1 MSGVNLVNKE
11 VSWKVLDIPVYGTIT
26 APKDKEASAAVIFL
40 AGSGP
45 TDRDWCTPL
54 IPGNNGS
61 GKLLAEFLASR
72 GFVTLRYDKLG
83 SGPRVRESFPKFAG
97 KVSMQAFVDELSGAV
112 ETMLSE
118 RSAMRNNLFALTNS
132 EGSIHAVNY
141 QLQAKSARFKG
152 MVLTGA
158 PGRAVGELARSQIQ
172 GQMRFFTQATD
183 AAGLAT
189 EPDSGTKL
197 SLDAEGLM
205 KHYDQAIAD
214 FVSGKPVHLDE
225 SLPKGVK
232 DMLLAVTTPANQ
244 PFSRELWSY
253 SLPEHLSRVN
263 DPTLVV
269 IGKKDIQ
276 VDWKV
281 DGKAL
286 EAATAN
292 KGAVTFAYPE
302 DANHV
307 LKHEERQRHAL
318 DAEYVC
324 SNYNAPS
331 AQLDEEAAGL
341 IFDWLV
347 NQSPSQRR

>member
-1 MSGVNLVNKE
+1 MSGANLVNEE
-11 VSWKVLDIPVYGTIT
+11 VSWNVMDIPVHGTIT
-26 APKDKEASAAVIFL
+26 APEDGEASAAVIFL

-54 IPGNNGS
+54 IPGSNGS

-83 SGPRVRESFPKFAG
+83 SGPRVRENFPKFVG
-97 KVSMQAFVDELSGAV
+97 KVSMQAFVNELFGAV
-112 ETMLSE
+112 ETVLSE
-118 RSAMRNNLFALTNS
+118 RSAMKNNLFALTNS

-141 QLQAKSARFKG
+141 QLQAKSTRFKG
-152 MVLTGA
+152 LVLTGA
-158 PGRAVGELARSQIQ
+158 PGRVVGELARNQILD
-172 GQMRFFTQATD
+172 QMSFFTQAPC

-189 EPDSGTKL
+189 EPDSGTKPP
-197 SLDAEGLM
+197 LDAEGLM

-214 FVSGKPVHLDE
+214 FVAGKPVHLDE
-225 SLPKGVK
+225 SLPKGLN
-232 DMLLAVTTPANQ
+232 DMLLAVTMPANQ
-244 PFSRELWSY
+244 PFSRELWTY
-253 SLPEHLSRVN
+253 SLPEYLSRVN

-286 EAATAN
+286 EVAMAN
-292 KGAVTFAYPE
+292 KGTVTFAYPE

-307 LKHEERQRHAL
+307 LKHEERPRDTL

-341 IFDWLV
+341 ILDWLA
-347 NQSPSQRR
+347 NQSRSRKC